1 MAMHKP
7 SKRRF
12 LLWGT
17 MDDDTVDEIRGILEL
32 AGGRAR
38 MSEIPF
44 DYTVSYDDIIEA
56 IEDVYDGDEDVRKVV
71 DIKAVAQKLGDT
83 KSDAWEDFDDATKS
97 LVQDA
102 LADWIE
108 ESKPELEEDFPS
120 LFEDED

>member
-1 MAMHKP
+1 MAMRKP

-32 AGGRAR
+32 AGDRAR

-44 DYTVSYDDIIEA
+44 DYTVSYD
-56 IEDVYDGDEDVRKVV
+56 EDVRKIV
-71 DIKAVAQKLGDT
+71 DIRAVAQKLGDT
-83 KSDAWEDFDDATKS
+83 KSDAWEGFDDATKS